1 MICAILFFSIKK
13 EMFFFKQNVLFAVM
27 VEITTTLVL
36 LITIPIL
43 LGKATKCLETMQSLQ
58 ESHWMDQHTGI
69 FV

>member
-1 MICAILFFSIKK
+1 
-13 EMFFFKQNVLFAVM
+13 MFFLKQNVLFAVM

-69 FV
+69 FI